1 MIPLTTGFLS
11 WCFHYTAA
19 IHNGEVCGYNW
30 GILHDRLVLVFAF
43 PCQLQP
49 PCTFTT
55 ALCVANTQHCRC
67 EIQYRTDSMA
77 TALHPMC
84 YQTLSLVQ
92 CLLSFHDRISPGLHF
107 HTLIHDPWF
116 FSSHTEH
123 NIPLSP
129 SLVHSFANACS
140 FQLFFS

>member
-1 MIPLTTGFLS
+1 MYRTCVQNSQCIRDSSAVPINHSTILGERLTRCVSSTTEYSPVHGCPYVCMIPLTTGFLS

-30 GILHDRLVLVFAF
+30 GIFHDRLVLVFAF

-67 EIQYRTDSMA
+67 EIQYSTGPMA

-84 YQTLSLVQ
+84 DHTLS
-92 CLLSFHDRISPGLHF
+92 P
-107 HTLIHDPWF
+107 
-116 FSSHTEH
+116 
-123 NIPLSP
+123 
-129 SLVHSFANACS
+129 A
-140 FQLFFS
+140 